1 MSATRTRRK
10 RRCTE
15 RRRERR
21 KMPRNGQRSANTK
34 DGKTTLKGS
43 SSAIGDGEESV
54 NKGARREV
62 NADNS
67 GNPQSW
73 DTTICHIPGG
83 TWLAQIQHLPGSQ
96 LVTADYLSRHPVE
109 AGLNQPFARG
119 SVCNRFT
126 GIQKSQAA
134 LGPIGECPRGSVESI
149 QCSRQHVSNE
159 NKEEEEMHREAER
172 ETEDAAER
180 AEERKHKKREDDAQ
194 GEQLSD
200 WRWRGKREQGSPE
213 RSECRQQRQSPVLGH
228 DNLPHPRRDVASA
241 GP

>member
-1 MSATRTRRK
+1 MASAEKTVLSSPPPFRVSQRK
-10 RRCTE
+10 DPALQQAWTSAVTE
-15 RRRERR
+15 
-21 KMPRNGQRSANTK
+21 
-34 DGKTTLKGS
+34 TT
-43 SSAIGDGEESV
+43 
-54 NKGARREV
+54 
-62 NADNS
+62 
-67 GNPQSW
+67 W
-73 DTTICHIPGG
+73 
-83 TWLAQIQHLPGSQ
+83 QIQHLPGSQ

-180 AEERKHKKREDDAQ
+180 AEERKHKRREDDAQ

-241 GP
+241 DTAFTRFTVGNCGLPIQTSRGGRTQSALCTGERM